1 MYFIS
6 LFEQKRK
13 MDKVIFLWRSNKKI
27 NVFKNSAIFS
37 GKHMCWG
44 LFLIKLLAWT
54 FATLLKRYSKKD
66 VFHQYCE
73 IFTKFLFWRALTN
86 GFYIIIASSERLD
99 QGRIV
104 IWSSYI
110 SSYWSMSV
118 DDFYKG
124 ILKTTLP
131 EIFLYCQ
138 GTVWNFWENLDK
150 MF

>member
-1 MYFIS
+1 M
-6 LFEQKRK
+6 
-13 MDKVIFLWRSNKKI
+13 
-27 NVFKNSAIFS
+27 FS
-37 GKHMCWG
+37 
-44 LFLIKLLAWT
+44 
-54 FATLLKRYSKKD
+54 YE
-66 VFHQYCE
+66 YCK

-118 DDFYKG
+118 DDFYKD
-124 ILKTTLP
+124 ILKTTLG

-150 MF
+150 IF